1 MLRDYGKVAQQA
13 RCWSSLRVLSPEQRA
28 LAQNLSDLANMLVDS
43 GYGCPTEHLA
53 AQMMFCHLCR
63 RTGVEADSS
72 VDSSTDRGLCAGF
85 AGCPHVL
92 KEANVLTV

>member
-1 MLRDYGKVAQQA
+1 MLRDYEKVAQQA
-13 RCWSSLRVLSPEQRA
+13 RSWSSLRGLSPEQRV

-63 RTGVEADSS
+63 RTGAEAGPSA
-72 VDSSTDRGLCAGF
+72 DRGLCAGF
-85 AGCPHVL
+85 AGCPYVL
-92 KEANVLTV
+92 KEANVLPV

>member
-13 RCWSSLRVLSPEQRA
+13 RSWSSLRALSPEQRA
-28 LAQNLSDLANMLVDS
+28 LAQNLSDLANMLVDT

-63 RTGVEADSS
+63 RNGVEAAPS
-72 VDSSTDRGLCAGF
+72 VDRGLCTGF
-85 AGCPHVL
+85 AGCPHIL
-92 KEANVLTV
+92 KEANVLPV